1 MIEIR
6 NGGLVMSEYR
16 EIIKNLI
23 QLNLLT
29 KNSGEEIIN
38 EIALNLYNEE
48 NYHLIER
55 DTFYKLPI
63 VIRDIVLVINL
74 DTELNMQGILGFL
87 ENSTGLFLNDTI
99 ETLQRIQAKEDYEI
113 LKSIK
118 SILEQ
123 NNVSTQDLR
132 NNVNNQIKYSIATF
146 SETHSSKYNDM
157 VSEISEVADKLYL
170 YNGDRNLFDYLIKYV
185 DTNKDNLVEGL
196 NN

>member
-1 MIEIR
+1 
-6 NGGLVMSEYR
+6 MSEYR

-23 QLNLLT
+23 QLNFLT

-48 NYHLIER
+48 NYHLTER
-55 DTFYKLPI
+55 DAFYKLPI

>member
-1 MIEIR
+1 MEV
-6 NGGLVMSEYR
+6 NFTSEYS

-29 KNSGEEIIN
+29 KKSGEEIIN

-48 NYHLIER
+48 NYHLTER
-55 DTFYKLPI
+55 DTFDKLPA
-63 VIRDIVLVINL
+63 VIRDIILVINL

-99 ETLQRIQAKEDYEI
+99 ETLQRIQAEEDYDI
-113 LKSIK
+113 LKAIK

-132 NNVNNQIKYSIATF
+132 NNVDNQMEYSITSF
-146 SETHSSKYNDM
+146 SETHSSKYDDM

-170 YNGDRNLFDYLIKYV
+170 YDGDRNLFDYLIQYV
-185 DTNKDNLVEGL
+185 DKNKNNLVGEL
-196 NN
+196 NK